1 MKRYEVLE
9 QVVEIIAEINLPH
22 PVRVA
27 IDGVDG
33 AGKTI
38 FADELAGQ
46 IERRG
51 RAVIRASVDSFH
63 NPRSIRYRRGRSSP
77 EGYFRDSFDYDAVV
91 GQLLQPLGPTGSGL
105 YRTGVFDYKTD
116 LPVVAPLRRASDDAI
131 LLFDG
136 IFLLRPEL
144 RPFWDLRIL
153 LQVNFDVSMGR
164 CAQRDG
170 GNADASAPENRR
182 YVEGQKIYFAECDPA
197 AAADIVIDNNDAAAP
212 HFLHR

>member
-1 MKRYEVLE
+1 MERYEVLE
-9 QVVEIIAEINLPH
+9 QALDIIAEINLPH

-33 AGKTI
+33 AGKTT
-38 FADELAGQ
+38 FANELAGQ
-46 IERRG
+46 IERSG
-51 RAVIRASVDSFH
+51 RAVIRASIDSFH
-63 NPRSIRYRRGRSSP
+63 NPRSTRYRRGRSSP

-91 GQLLQPLGPTGSGL
+91 GQLLQPLGPAGSRL
-105 YRTGVFDYKTD
+105 YKTGVFDYKTD
-116 LPVVAPLRRASDDAI
+116 LPVVAPLRRAPDDAI

-153 LQVNFDVSMGR
+153 LQVNFDVSMSR

-170 GNADASAPENRR
+170 GNANPTAPENRR
-182 YVEGQKIYFAECDPA
+182 YVEGQEIYFAECNPA
-197 AAADIVIDNNDAAAP
+197 AAADILIDNNDATAP
-212 HFLHR
+212 RFLR